1 LWNSEVHQRLKK
13 KRKKEKENPKNQKPI
28 KQKQNKTKHTNSAK
42 FNKPISPNP
51 KINKLIQSEKTK
63 KGG

>member
-1 LWNSEVHQRLKK
+1 LWNSEVHQRLKTKGK
-13 KRKKEKENPKNQKPI
+13 KKKTTQKIKNPLSK
-28 KQKQNKTKHTNSAK
+28 NKTKHTNSAK